1 MPLCEKTLAEAT
13 EQPTIDVL
21 PPACVSSA
29 MTPPFILISIGLGRS
44 DLGGTPGL
52 GDYPG
57 DIVPTLPMGENPG
70 DTVPG
75 GGEICELL

>member
-1 MPLCEKTLAEAT
+1 MPLCGKTLAEAT
-13 EQPTIDVL
+13 EQLTIDVL
-21 PPACVSSA
+21 PPACVSRA

-57 DIVPTLPMGENPG
+57 DTDPTFPMGGNPG
-70 DTVPG
+70 DIVHG
-75 GGEICELL
+75 AGEICELL

>member
-1 MPLCEKTLAEAT
+1 MPLCGKTLAEAT

-21 PPACVSSA
+21 PPACVPHVMTSS
-29 MTPPFILISIGLGRS
+29 FILIPIDLEGS

-52 GDYPG
+52 GHYPG